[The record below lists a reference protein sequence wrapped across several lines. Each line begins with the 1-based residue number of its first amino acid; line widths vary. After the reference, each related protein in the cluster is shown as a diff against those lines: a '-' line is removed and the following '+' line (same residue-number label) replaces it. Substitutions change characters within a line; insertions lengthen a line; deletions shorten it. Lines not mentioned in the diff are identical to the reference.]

1 MLLDI
6 PVDSKPLPKLCRID
20 SCYRLISLIPKAAV
34 LRALLLLVPF
44 ILSSC
49 SFLPQNGLRA
59 LSFGVLQG
67 GDEDAA
73 LSQQLTSSRAVQL
86 PEPEWEINP
95 EVERELKLLLGRE
108 RRFVAQSFERREQ
121 YLPMMEQVFRDEG
134 VPTALISTALI
145 ESGYNPHARSPVGA
159 VGIWQ
164 FMRST
169 ARMYGLEVSKSQ
181 DERKDPIL
189 SSIAAARHLRDL
201 YNIYEDWELALAAYN
216 AGPGGV
222 SRALK
227 RAGVEDYWS
236 LVRQKKINKQ
246 TARFVPRII
255 AASIISRNLD
265 RYDLST
271 MAANID
277 LLREER
283 DDAVQV
289 ARWSGDRRPSAG

>member
-1 MLLDI
+1 MLRNISIHTNPRSDLLRRA
-6 PVDSKPLPKLCRID
+6 SLA
-20 SCYRLISLIPKAAV
+20 RLVASNARAGV
-34 LRALLLLVPF
+34 LRAFLLLVPF

-49 SFLPQNGLRA
+49 SFLPQNGLRD

-67 GDEDAA
+67 GDEDAV
-73 LSQQLTSSRAVQL
+73 LGQQLTSSRVVQL
-86 PEPEWEINP
+86 PEPEWEVNQ
-95 EVERELKLLLGRE
+95 EVERELRLLLGRE
-108 RRFVAQSFERREQ
+108 RRFVAQSLERREQ

-169 ARMYGLEVSKSQ
+169 ARMYGLEVSKTQ

-189 SSIAAARHLRDL
+189 SSIAAARHLKDL

-236 LVRQKKINKQ
+236 LVREKKINKQ

-265 RYDLST
+265 KYDLST

-277 LLREER
+277 LLREENN
-283 DDAVQV
+283 DAVQV
-289 ARWSGDRRPSAG
+289 ARWSRDRRPSAG